1 MRFPWAEVASISGL
15 VNSPQLKE
23 RGFWVKVEH
32 PESGKRYRFPG
43 APCKLSR
50 SPWRVGSRV
59 PNVGEH
65 NKDIYQ
71 GERGLSEDEIKTL
84 AEDGV
89 I

>member
-1 MRFPWAEVASISGL
+1 
-15 VNSPQLKE
+15 
-23 RGFWVKVEH
+23 
-32 PESGKRYRFPG
+32 
-43 APCKLSR
+43 
-50 SPWRVGSRV
+50 VGSRV

-71 GERGLSEDEIKTL
+71 GELGLSEDEIKTL